1 MSETTPTGASGART
15 PRDSGRTANPE
26 NGAAPAPTDTP
37 ATTVTSENV
46 ETTEN
51 AQHAPAGGTAPVALV
66 SGATRGIGRQIAEQL
81 ALRGMTVLV
90 GARDAAAG
98 ERAAAEI
105 RDAGGSAYAVPL
117 DVTDAASVAAARAW
131 IDDRIGRLDV
141 LVNNAGI
148 AGDPAA
154 QAPGSADLAV
164 VRDVFDTNVFGAVAL
179 TEAVWDL
186 LVRSPAARVVNLSS
200 DVGSLT
206 QARDPGHYLSRLPGF
221 LAYGPS
227 KTALNAVTVQY
238 AKALARHGGLVNAAA
253 PGACDTDLTR
263 GTGMPAPR
271 TAAQGA
277 EVAVRLATLPDG
289 GPTGGCF
296 GEDREVPW

>member
-1 MSETTPTGASGART
+1 MSQTPQEHTPDPAASAPGA
-15 PRDSGRTANPE
+15 
-26 NGAAPAPTDTP
+26 
-37 ATTVTSENV
+37 
-46 ETTEN
+46 
-51 AQHAPAGGTAPVALV
+51 APVALV
-66 SGATRGIGRQIAEQL
+66 SGATRGIGRQIAAQL
-81 ALRGMTVLV
+81 ARRGMTALV

-105 RDAGGSAYAVPL
+105 RDAGGRAHAVVL

-131 IDDRIGRLDV
+131 IADRFDRLDV

-148 AGDPAA
+148 AGDMAG
-154 QAPGSADLAV
+154 QAPGSADPDV
-164 VRDVFDTNVFGAVAL
+164 VRAVFDTNVFGAVAL

-186 LVRSPAARVVNLSS
+186 LLRAPAARIVNVSS

-206 QARDPGHYLSRLPGF
+206 QALDPGHYLSRLPGF

-227 KTALNAVTVQY
+227 KTALNAITVQY
-238 AKALARHGGLVNAAA
+238 AKALAGHGVLVNAAV

-277 EVAVRLATLPDG
+277 EVAVRLATLPEG